1 MSGGCLLGGGSRGTL
16 IDGSVLYSAKESQLD
31 YAQACGWGLRAA
43 GSQGPDQCL

>member
-1 MSGGCLLGGGSRGTL
+1 MASACWKEAAVVL

-43 GSQGPDQCL
+43 GSQGPDHCL